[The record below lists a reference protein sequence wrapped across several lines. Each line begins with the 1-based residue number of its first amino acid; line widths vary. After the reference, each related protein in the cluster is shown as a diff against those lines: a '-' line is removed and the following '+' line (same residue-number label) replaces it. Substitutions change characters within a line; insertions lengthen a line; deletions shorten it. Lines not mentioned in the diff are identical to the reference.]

1 MRMSEN
7 AENDAGY
14 SQSVH
19 KSVRYRLRGSAFLRR
34 SIDDSKAKLKLIAD
48 STGYDF
54 GNLVSILTTS
64 FIKRKNED
72 YQYILTMLKLII
84 ER

>member
-54 GNLVSILTTS
+54 AT
-64 FIKRKNED
+64 
-72 YQYILTMLKLII
+72 
-84 ER
+84 